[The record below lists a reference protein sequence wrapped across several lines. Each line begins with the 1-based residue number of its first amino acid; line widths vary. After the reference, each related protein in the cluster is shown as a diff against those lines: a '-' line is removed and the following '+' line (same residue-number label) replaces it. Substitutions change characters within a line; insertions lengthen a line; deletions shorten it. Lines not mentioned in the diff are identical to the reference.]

1 MFPHRVE
8 TKREKGE
15 TMSRIRKFAG
25 PLITVMLALVAVIGF
40 ANPANAATS
49 WNWKA
54 GGNCSDMINRYQ
66 VQVSYGPHDVR
77 MVTYASRSD
86 NWTCTRVYAGGGQRI
101 DTTMVLTRECATGN
115 TQLDARRFTSY
126 RTVALW
132 VTRATAASCI
142 LTVTAWT
149 NAGYGDEFTKVTTAH
164 A

>member
-1 MFPHRVE
+1 
-8 TKREKGE
+8 
-15 TMSRIRKFAG
+15 MSRIRKLARPF
-25 PLITVMLALVAVIGF
+25 ITVMLALVAVIGF
-40 ANPANAATS
+40 ANSATAATS
-49 WNWKA
+49 WNWKP

-66 VQVSYGPHDVR
+66 YQVSYGPHDVR

-86 NWTCTRVYAGGGQRI
+86 NWTCTRVYAGGGQKI
-101 DTTMVLTRECATGN
+101 DTTMVLKRECDGGI
-115 TQLDARRFTSY
+115 TQLDARRYTSY

-132 VTRATAASCI
+132 VTRATGVNCI